1 MRQSIS
7 LSRIREITVT
17 DNDGIAHVLT
27 PQQAQELMEQA
38 NGGSGGINVN
48 QLADGANAITGL
60 MVYSQNGR
68 YRDDEARAR
77 KKLKAANQKYID
89 ELRKLPNGLE
99 LAKHFIDRCA
109 AQDELDRAQDLIN
122 RSEDMA
128 ILVNSGGSAA
138 KALLGERSA
147 AMGGSAMGTREFLIG
162 GAALWLGSRILDDG
176 GRRRRGY
183 DNDDYDYDYLG
194 ESTVPK

>member
-1 MRQSIS
+1 MAQSVS

-17 DNDGIAHVLT
+17 DHDGIAHVLT
-27 PQQAQELMEQA
+27 PEQAQELMQQA
-38 NGGSGGINVN
+38 RGGGGINVN

-60 MVYSQNGR
+60 MVYSQNR
-68 YRDDEARAR
+68 NYRDDGAHAR

-99 LAKHFIDRCA
+99 LAKHFIDRCE
-109 AQDELDRAQDLIN
+109 AQDELDRAQDMIN
-122 RSEDMA
+122 RSEDLA

-138 KALLGERSA
+138 KALLGEGSA
-147 AMGGSAMGTREFLIG
+147 GMGGSAMGTRDFLVG
-162 GAALWLGSRILDDG
+162 GAALWLGTRMLDDG
-176 GRRRRGY
+176 GRRRRY
-183 DNDDYDYDYLG
+183 TNDDYDGYDYLG